1 MKIKVKGPIVIELT
15 DLEFD
20 TDEIKESIKF
30 VPMMFT
36 SVLQQRSDPR
46 TPPQILKAVPL
57 KLSKEELLAFAT
69 QMKIESLDQMIKD
82 LVEISKRRKEEKTS
96 A

>member
-15 DLEFD
+15 DIEFG
-20 TDEIKESIKF
+20 TDEIKKSIGF

-36 SVLQQRSDPR
+36 SVLQRG
-46 TPPQILKAVPL
+46 PPQGVPLNPPPL

-69 QMKIESLDQMIKD
+69 QMKLPDLEKMIKD
-82 LVEISKRRKEEKTS
+82 LQEILKRRKEG
-96 A
+96 